1 MHLVSHL
8 FAFPAQKS
16 SSTES
21 TPDDLEEE
29 ELLEYAEQYTALADF
44 ADLDLATD
52 GLTALSDIDDT
63 HLDMPHQTF
72 QSRELWQ
79 TSEMDVS

>member
-1 MHLVSHL
+1 MSHL
-8 FAFPAQKS
+8 FAFSEQKS
-16 SSTES
+16 SSTEP

-52 GLTALSDIDDT
+52 DLIALSDTDDT
-63 HLDMPHQTF
+63 HPDVPYQMF
-72 QSRELWQ
+72 QSRELRQ
-79 TSEMDVS
+79 ISEMDVS